1 MFTGIV
7 EAVGTVVEASAM
19 ERGGRLAVDAG
30 GLDAGAPGDSVA
42 VNGVCL
48 TVERLSGARFPGGSR
63 FQVTTMLETLRRT
76 NLGRL
81 RPGDRVNL
89 ERPVPADGRLG
100 GHIVQ

>member
-1 MFTGIV
+1 MGDGGARCQVSGDESPGTRHPAPGTREMFTGIV

-63 FQVTTMLETLRRT
+63 FQVTTMLETLR
-76 NLGRL
+76 
-81 RPGDRVNL
+81 
-89 ERPVPADGRLG
+89 
-100 GHIVQ
+100 